1 VSWQNTTVTACKTQS
16 PIQIII
22 VDILIALTVDNYY
35 DHNSI
40 VIIMNSAVG
49 DPTDPKGTLRPNLPP
64 EPATGVKFQPLKC
77 SSFDHQINLPPSIDS
92 HDAFSIWSLFF
103 TTEQLQIIVD
113 NTNKHQPAPAE
124 ARGPHARKWT
134 NISVAELY
142 AYLAI
147 LITMGLHP
155 ENDIKNYWSRRPEMP
170 VYTLVHRA
178 MGGDRWEDISHAFH
192 LSSPASG
199 KSVFEKARLDS
210 NFS

>member
-1 VSWQNTTVTACKTQS
+1 
-16 PIQIII
+16 
-22 VDILIALTVDNYY
+22 
-35 DHNSI
+35 
-40 VIIMNSAVG
+40 M
-49 DPTDPKGTLRPNLPP
+49 
-64 EPATGVKFQPLKC
+64 
-77 SSFDHQINLPPSIDS
+77 
-92 HDAFSIWSLFF
+92 
-103 TTEQLQIIVD
+103 
-113 NTNKHQPAPAE
+113 
-124 ARGPHARKWT
+124 
-134 NISVAELY
+134 NISLAELY

-178 MGGDRWEDISHAFH
+178 MGGDQWEDISHAFH